1 MRNMKIRWALAG
13 FLTFFLAGALALGLT
28 FGVLIN
34 SPLQPAHAQAIGYV
48 LSGQQAVT
56 ATAAVV
62 TGTSYGS
69 ICIKALAGNSINV
82 YLGGKGVTTST
93 GMELAAGNSYCAPNN
108 QNEFYVVAS
117 TTGASI
123 SWLVSR

>member
-1 MRNMKIRWALAG
+1 MKMRNMKI
-13 FLTFFLAGALALGLT
+13 TLALTSLLT
-28 FGVLIN
+28 VLILILLGVV
-34 SPLQPAHAQAIGYV
+34 PIPPRVAHAQAIGYV
-48 LSGQQAVT
+48 LSGQQNVT

-82 YLGGKGVTTST
+82 YLGGKGVTDST

-108 QNEFYVVAS
+108 SNEFYVVAS
-117 TTGASI
+117 TTGASV
-123 SWLVSR
+123 SWIVSR